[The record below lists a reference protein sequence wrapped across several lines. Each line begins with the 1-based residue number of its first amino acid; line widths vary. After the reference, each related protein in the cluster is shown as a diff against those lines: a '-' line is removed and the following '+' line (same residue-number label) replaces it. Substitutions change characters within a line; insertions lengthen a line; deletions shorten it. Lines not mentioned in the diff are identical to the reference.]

1 MENMGNT
8 AKAEN
13 IKDKKNRYILSM
25 MFFVILVGTTF
36 YLLLK
41 DCNFGD
47 IADAVRGAEYSY
59 LFLSVVMAII
69 YISGEGQ
76 CLNIIVKSLK
86 GKASKLSCFTYGCI
100 DFYFCAV
107 TPSATGGQPV
117 AAYYMAKDGVS
128 VSTSTIALLLNTIQY
143 KVVLLVLGIIVM
155 VFKFG
160 DLFGDFWFTFMFIFG
175 VVANIIT
182 VGFCLTAVFSKAL
195 LNKIVYKS
203 VNFLVKIKI
212 IRNRRKALLKY
223 EHHFKDYA
231 CSAEYIKSNP
241 AVNVKVFFVCL
252 VQRLALFSIAYFIYR
267 SFGSEGSSF
276 FDLLAIQVAVAMA
289 VDSLP
294 LPGGVGAAEA
304 FTLELFTTIYGVG
317 KVATATLLTR
327 GISYY
332 FCLLVSGA
340 FFVANHI
347 RLIKVGKRQIKKG
360 EL

>member
-1 MENMGNT
+1 MENKGNT
-8 AKAEN
+8 EKVDN
-13 IKDKKNRYILSM
+13 IKEKRNRYILSM
-25 MFFVILVGTTF
+25 VFFVALVGATF

-41 DCNFGD
+41 DCNFND
-47 IADAVRGAEYSY
+47 IADAVKGAEYKY
-59 LFLSVVMAII
+59 LILSVIMAVV

-86 GKASKLSCFTYGCI
+86 GKTSRLSCFTYGCI

-128 VSTSTIALLLNTIQY
+128 VATSTIALLLNTIQY
-143 KVVLLVLGIIVM
+143 KLVLLVLGIVVM
-155 VFKFG
+155 IFKFG

-175 VVANIIT
+175 VIANIIT
-182 VGFCLTAVFSKAL
+182 VALCLTAVFSKAL
-195 LNKIVYKS
+195 LNKIVYKT
-203 VNFLVKIKI
+203 VNFLVRIKI

-223 EHHFKDYA
+223 EHHFKDYEG
-231 CSAEYIKSNP
+231 SAEYIKNNP
-241 AVNVKVFFVCL
+241 MVNIKVFFVCL

-304 FTLELFTTIYGVG
+304 FTVELFTTIYGVG

-332 FCLLVSGA
+332 FCLLVSGV

-347 RLIKVGKRQIKKG
+347 RLIKIGKRRIKKG